1 MVLDKFSKNIVSGT
15 LDLFKQ
21 LNVPINM
28 LTETPINPTD
38 FFESNPNRD
47 VFKAIQNLY
56 TIGLIDDDAINNQD
70 SISINKIDEKYNG
83 LIIVAVDLKADKI
96 SRTTFAEI
104 TRAISREFKNLP
116 VITIFKYGNQIALA
130 SAERMPYKKSYLEGE
145 KLGKVSILRDIDFNQ
160 PHAGHLRILN
170 DLVIG
175 KKNKIDTFDKLY
187 KFWTENFNVSILN
200 KKFYKELSN
209 WYFWAIQEVKFPSE
223 PTLED
228 AVTLSKDYDDLV
240 NEHKATNVIRLLT
253 RLLFVW
259 FIKEK
264 KLIPEELFDI
274 KFLQQDLLHK
284 IDPLKP
290 VGMFLEQDKE
300 SIYYKA
306 ILQNLF
312 FATLNCPKEAD
323 DYDKRFRAFRLSS
336 SNFGVTHLMRYE
348 NYFKNKE
355 LFLKMVNET
364 VPFLNGGLFEC
375 LDVRGEKESKV
386 ERLYIDGF
394 SDNLPKEH
402 QLIVPDYLFFGNEIT
417 VDLSEEYGVKSKEFK
432 ESKAKGLF
440 EILKSY
446 KFTITENTPLEEEV
460 ELDPELLGRVF
471 ENLLASYNPETKSTA
486 RKQTGSFYTPREI
499 VNYMVDESL
508 IAYLKNNCTNWSNLS
523 EEELD
528 TQLHQLFAFDAYNP
542 FKENRE
548 LTTEIINALGACK
561 ILDPACGS
569 GAFPMGTLQK
579 MVHVLSKLDPDNTIW
594 KELQIKKA
602 QQQAEEVFKIDNN
615 EIREDLLKEIN
626 HNFDEK
632 INDPDYARKLYIIEN
647 SIYGVD
653 IQPIAAQISKLRF
666 FISLVV
672 EQKVHKEL
680 ANFGIK
686 PLPNLETKFVTA
698 NTLVDIE
705 NSDKQTN
712 LFETDTISQL
722 KKKLKAVRNKIFN
735 ARTPETKKKYKEED
749 QTIRLQIA
757 EELKN
762 IGYPATDADA
772 LASWDPYNQNAC
784 SPFFNPE
791 WMYNLK
797 KGFDVII
804 GNPPYIGQ
812 KGNKEIFQVILNSN
826 LGVKYHQRRMDLFYF
841 FIHFAIENVKDCG
854 IIAFITTNYYL
865 TATYSDKLRDHL
877 FKETS
882 FINIVN
888 FNEYKVFESA
898 AGQHNIISIL
908 KKTKSKLENVKII
921 NVLSNGIAES
931 NHLLQILNEKSNLAD
946 YYELNNIKIFDPEN
960 KYIRLNNESLN
971 SHENILFD
979 ILNKIKNNGVLLGD
993 FFNVEQGIVSGADKV
1008 TEKHILKYKKNWRKD
1023 SGIFVLNKSEVEE
1036 LTNVD
1041 SSVERFIKPTYK
1053 NSDIRKWKFIPPNN
1067 LFVLYIKS
1075 NGGTANYPISI
1086 INHLDKFKEILINRN
1101 LRAGSIN
1108 YLQYNSFVRGEIS
1121 LSYIMNASSMK
1132 NGNYYCLSYPRNAE
1146 DTFEKI
1152 KIVNSRR
1159 SKSNIFALE
1168 INKQYEQSDIVVTTE
1183 KDNIE
1188 NPFSIYY
1195 LLGILNSKIYFHWFD
1210 KYGKKKGD
1218 SFELFQKPITEVKL
1232 QIPTT
1237 KEKIVIEFLVQL
1249 IIESDDINF
1258 LEKVIDMCIIDIYL
1272 KDILGKENIY
1282 FIDVIFDSIEDYD
1295 YKYSSMEI
1303 DKINLYIDKLK
1314 NRNHI
1319 YNSNL
1324 ERFKKIFP
1332 EIYNVFFNN

>member
-1 MVLDKFSKNIVSGT
+1 MVLDKFSKNIVTGT
-15 LDLFKQ
+15 IDLFNQ
-21 LNVPINM
+21 LNVPINII
-28 LTETPINPTD
+28 TETPINPTD
-38 FFESNPNRD
+38 FFESNPNRE

-56 TIGLIDDDAINNQD
+56 TIGLIDDDAINKQD

-116 VITIFKYGNQIALA
+116 VITIFKYGHQIALA
-130 SAERMPYKKSYLEGE
+130 SAERMPYKKTYLEGE

-323 DYDKRFRAFRLSS
+323 EYDKRFRAFRSSS

-355 LFLKMVNET
+355 LFLKMVNDT

-375 LDVRGEKESKV
+375 LDVRGEKESKG
-386 ERLYIDGF
+386 ERIYIDGF
-394 SDNLPKEH
+394 SDNLPKE
-402 QLIVPDYLFFGNEIT
+402 QKLIVPDYLFFGNEIT
-417 VDLSEEYGVKSKEFK
+417 VDLSEEYGAKSKEFK

-508 IAYLKNNCTNWSNLS
+508 IAYLKNNCTNWNNLS
-523 EEELD
+523 EEEID
-528 TQLHQLFAFDAYNP
+528 TQLHQLFAFDEYNP
-542 FKENRE
+542 FKDNRD
-548 LTTEIINALGACK
+548 LTAEIINALGACK

-579 MVHVLSKLDPDNTIW
+579 MVHVLNKLDPDNTIW
-594 KELQIKKA
+594 KDLQIKKA
-602 QQQAEEVFKIDNN
+602 QQQAEEVFKIDNI

-680 ANFGIK
+680 PNFGIK

-698 NTLVDIE
+698 NTLVDID
-705 NSDKQTN
+705 NSGIQTN
-712 LFETDTISQL
+712 LFETDSIIQL
-722 KKKLKAVRNKIFN
+722 KAKLKAVRNKIFN

-757 EELKN
+757 EELKS

-791 WMYNLK
+791 WMFDIK
-797 KGFDVII
+797 EGFDVVI
-804 GNPPYIGQ
+804 GNPPYGASIDKDLLKIIKRQ
-812 KGNKEIFQVILNSN
+812 YDSVKTKKGVSKGSTDSFTIFIECGYKNLKHNGILNYIVPVSITCNESMQSLYSLLFNNCKVISVSN
-826 LGVKYHQRRMDLFYF
+826 YAKRPKQIFSSACTANSIFSFVKTNSQCDKLYTTKLNRLSKDQTIEELINNLEFVNSIDIFKSKIPKVGKAIELEIIQKMSSSDLFLSDLFTSDGDKIYYRK
-841 FIHFAIENVKDCG
+841 AGGRYYNV
-854 IIAFITTNYYL
+854 ITNYSSTESSSEGFLSIESKYRNAIGL
-865 TATYSDKLRDHL
+865 ILSSSLFWWFQQVYTDCFNLKLSDLEL
-877 FKETS
+877 FNIPSKE
-882 FINIVN
+882 
-888 FNEYKVFESA
+888 
-898 AGQHNIISIL
+898 
-908 KKTKSKLENVKII
+908 
-921 NVLSNGIAES
+921 
-931 NHLLQILNEKSNLAD
+931 
-946 YYELNNIKIFDPEN
+946 
-960 KYIRLNNESLN
+960 
-971 SHENILFD
+971 
-979 ILNKIKNNGVLLGD
+979 
-993 FFNVEQGIVSGADKV
+993 
-1008 TEKHILKYKKNWRKD
+1008 
-1023 SGIFVLNKSEVEE
+1023 VLNKNLDSIDDLYDKYLIDIEKNKTNQYNIRRSQLLINEIDDLILKLYNLNKEE
-1036 LTNVD
+1036 
-1041 SSVERFIKPTYK
+1041 SIFIK
-1053 NSDIRKWKFIPPNN
+1053 
-1067 LFVLYIKS
+1067 
-1075 NGGTANYPISI
+1075 NY
-1086 INHLDKFKEILINRN
+1086 E
-1101 LRAGSIN
+1101 
-1108 YLQYNSFVRGEIS
+1108 
-1121 LSYIMNASSMK
+1121 
-1132 NGNYYCLSYPRNAE
+1132 
-1146 DTFEKI
+1146 
-1152 KIVNSRR
+1152 
-1159 SKSNIFALE
+1159 SK
-1168 INKQYEQSDIVVTTE
+1168 YR
-1183 KDNIE
+1183 
-1188 NPFSIYY
+1188 
-1195 LLGILNSKIYFHWFD
+1195 
-1210 KYGKKKGD
+1210 
-1218 SFELFQKPITEVKL
+1218 
-1232 QIPTT
+1232 
-1237 KEKIVIEFLVQL
+1237 
-1249 IIESDDINF
+1249 
-1258 LEKVIDMCIIDIYL
+1258 ID
-1272 KDILGKENIY
+1272 
-1282 FIDVIFDSIEDYD
+1282 
-1295 YKYSSMEI
+1295 
-1303 DKINLYIDKLK
+1303 
-1314 NRNHI
+1314 
-1319 YNSNL
+1319 
-1324 ERFKKIFP
+1324 
-1332 EIYNVFFNN
+1332 

>member
-1 MVLDKFSKNIVSGT
+1 MILDKFSKNIVSGT

-21 LNVPINM
+21 LNVPINI

-38 FFESNPNRD
+38 FFESNPNRE

-83 LIIVAVDLKADKI
+83 LIIVAVDLNADKV

-116 VITIFKYGNQIALA
+116 VITIFKYGHQIALA

-223 PTLED
+223 PTKED
-228 AVTLSKDYDDLV
+228 AHRQGKIHDDLV

-290 VGMFLEQDKE
+290 VGMFVEQDKE

-323 DYDKRFRAFRLSS
+323 EYDKRFRAFRSSS

-355 LFLKMVNET
+355 LFLKMVNDT

-386 ERLYIDGF
+386 ERIYIDGF
-394 SDNLPKEH
+394 SDNLPKE
-402 QLIVPDYLFFGNEIT
+402 QKLIVPDYLFFGNEIT
-417 VDLSEEYGVKSKEFK
+417 VDLSEEYGAKSKEFK

-508 IAYLKNNCTNWSNLS
+508 IAYLKNKCSNWNNLS
-523 EEELD
+523 EEEID

-680 ANFGIK
+680 PNFGIK

-705 NSDKQTN
+705 NSDIQTN
-712 LFETDTISQL
+712 LFETDTIIQL

-784 SPFFNPE
+784 SSFFNPE
-791 WMYNLK
+791 WMFDIK
-797 KGFDVII
+797 EGFDIVI
-804 GNPPYIGQ
+804 GNPPYVNIANIKNADYRKQ
-812 KGNKEIFQVILNSN
+812 LKEIFYSAKNKSDLYAFFLEKGFQLLKLDGILS
-826 LGVKYHQRRMDLFYF
+826 
-841 FIHFAIENVKDCG
+841 FIIPQTWK
-854 IIAFITTNYYL
+854 
-865 TATYSDKLRDHL
+865 ATDSFSKLREII
-877 FKETS
+877 FKQKSIINLVDLDFGVFDAIVKPMIVLISNEPNKFSS
-882 FINIVN
+882 F
-888 FNEYKVFESA
+888 KVFNSLFEKKIEIKA
-898 AGQHNIISIL
+898 AEIL
-908 KKTKSKLENVKII
+908 KDQALTLNTNLDEKQIEIFRQIELNALKLENII
-921 NVLSNGIAES
+921 KFSRGIKTSDDSRFISMEPI
-931 NHLLQILNEKSNLAD
+931 NDD
-946 YYELNNIKIFDPEN
+946 YKKVFRGKNIKAYELNWNGEYIWYRPDLMKEKIGSVSYSKEFFEVPE
-960 KYIRLNNESLN
+960 
-971 SHENILFD
+971 
-979 ILNKIKNNGVLLGD
+979 KIITQRVN
-993 FFNVEQGIVSGADKV
+993 
-1008 TEKHILKYKKNWRKD
+1008 
-1023 SGIFVLNKSEVEE
+1023 
-1036 LTNVD
+1036 
-1041 SSVERFIKPTYK
+1041 
-1053 NSDIRKWKFIPPNN
+1053 
-1067 LFVLYIKS
+1067 
-1075 NGGTANYPISI
+1075 
-1086 INHLDKFKEILINRN
+1086 
-1101 LRAGSIN
+1101 
-1108 YLQYNSFVRGEIS
+1108 
-1121 LSYIMNASSMK
+1121 SSMK
-1132 NGNYYCLSYPRNAE
+1132 LLCVYDDEKNYTL
-1146 DTFEKI
+1146 DTTNI
-1152 KIVNSRR
+1152 SRYD
-1159 SKSNIFALE
+1159 SWDKKTSL
-1168 INKQYEQSDIVVTTE
+1168 KT
-1183 KDNIE
+1183 
-1188 NPFSIYY
+1188 
-1195 LLGILNSKIYFHWFD
+1195 LCGILNSKVINFWYSNKYLMPTIGIYELHTIPIKLPINTRVFD
-1210 KYGKKKGD
+1210 LIVDYIMILKKHKQD
-1218 SFELFQKPITEVKL
+1218 STFFERVIDAMVYELYFSEVIKAGGAEVLQFLDNLPEIDTDNEEKNLKTIEKVQKELSNPNHPISTALLKLLTIDEVN
-1232 QIPTT
+1232 
-1237 KEKIVIEFLVQL
+1237 
-1249 IIESDDINF
+1249 IIEGR
-1258 LEKVIDMCIIDIYL
+1258 K
-1272 KDILGKENIY
+1272 
-1282 FIDVIFDSIEDYD
+1282 
-1295 YKYSSMEI
+1295 
-1303 DKINLYIDKLK
+1303 
-1314 NRNHI
+1314 
-1319 YNSNL
+1319 
-1324 ERFKKIFP
+1324 
-1332 EIYNVFFNN
+1332 

>member
-1 MVLDKFSKNIVSGT
+1 MKLNKFETNIVEGT
-15 LDLFKQ
+15 LEVFKQ
-21 LNVPINM
+21 LNVPINII
-28 LTETPINPTD
+28 TETPINPTD
-38 FFESNPNRD
+38 FFESNPNRE

-116 VITIFKYGNQIALA
+116 VITIFKYGQQIALA

-228 AVTLSKDYDDLV
+228 SVNLKKDYNELV

-274 KFLQQDLLHK
+274 KFLQQDLLKK

-290 VGMFLEQDKE
+290 VGMFVEQDKE

-323 DYDKRFRAFRLSS
+323 DYDKRFRAFRSSS

-355 LFLKMVNET
+355 LFLKMVNDT

-386 ERLYIDGF
+386 ERIYIDGF
-394 SDNLPKEH
+394 SDNLPKE
-402 QLIVPDYLFFGNEIT
+402 QKLIVPDYLFFGNEIT
-417 VDLSEEYGVKSKEFK
+417 VDLSEEYGAKSKEFK

-508 IAYLKNNCTNWSNLS
+508 IAYLKNNCTNWNNLS
-523 EEELD
+523 EEEID

-548 LTTEIINALGACK
+548 LTTEIIKSLGACK

-602 QQQAEEVFKIDNN
+602 QQQTEEVFKIDNN

-722 KKKLKAVRNKIFN
+722 KAKLKTVRNKIFN

-749 QTIRLQIA
+749 QNIRLQIA

-791 WMYNLK
+791 WMFDIK
-797 KGFDVII
+797 EGFDVVI
-804 GNPPYIGQ
+804 GNPPYGAKLSDIEKRYFRAKYLDLEFKIDTYEIFILRSNSLSKLNGIISYIIPSNLIDNLYSKKIRKNLLDRNILEIIELNDKIFSEAVVHTMILSWKNLFVNDYKIKCNIGSINFDNIFYTNNSFFLKEDNYAFNLRKVEFEEILNQ
-812 KGNKEIFQVILNSN
+812 INNNSIKLDKILKLKDGIDTGNNSKYISAEFVEGWKKIIGGSDIERNNILSFRYVNYGKHLANPREPSLFENEKIIIRETGNKVIACIDRDS
-826 LGVKYHQRRMDLFYF
+826 
-841 FIHFAIENVKDCG
+841 
-854 IIAFITTNYYL
+854 YYSL
-865 TATYSDKLRDHL
+865 STLYNGYLIDESYSL
-877 FKETS
+877 
-882 FINIVN
+882 
-888 FNEYKVFESA
+888 ES
-898 AGQHNIISIL
+898 IISIL
-908 KKTKSKLENVKII
+908 HSELIHFIMILIAFGRTEGAFTKTRIFHYYNLPIPKLLIKYQSVVIETYLRSIKDSEENDFYKKLLEYVVYELYFFQDFESINIGVLENLAINYNNSVK
-921 NVLSNGIAES
+921 
-931 NHLLQILNEKSNLAD
+931 
-946 YYELNNIKIFDPEN
+946 
-960 KYIRLNNESLN
+960 
-971 SHENILFD
+971 
-979 ILNKIKNNGVLLGD
+979 
-993 FFNVEQGIVSGADKV
+993 
-1008 TEKHILKYKKNWRKD
+1008 
-1023 SGIFVLNKSEVEE
+1023 
-1036 LTNVD
+1036 NVD
-1041 SSVERFIKPTYK
+1041 F
-1053 NSDIRKWKFIPPNN
+1053 NN
-1067 LFVLYIKS
+1067 L
-1075 NGGTANYPISI
+1075 
-1086 INHLDKFKEILINRN
+1086 
-1101 LRAGSIN
+1101 
-1108 YLQYNSFVRGEIS
+1108 
-1121 LSYIMNASSMK
+1121 
-1132 NGNYYCLSYPRNAE
+1132 
-1146 DTFEKI
+1146 
-1152 KIVNSRR
+1152 
-1159 SKSNIFALE
+1159 
-1168 INKQYEQSDIVVTTE
+1168 
-1183 KDNIE
+1183 
-1188 NPFSIYY
+1188 
-1195 LLGILNSKIYFHWFD
+1195 
-1210 KYGKKKGD
+1210 
-1218 SFELFQKPITEVKL
+1218 
-1232 QIPTT
+1232 
-1237 KEKIVIEFLVQL
+1237 
-1249 IIESDDINF
+1249 
-1258 LEKVIDMCIIDIYL
+1258 L
-1272 KDILGKENIY
+1272 K
-1282 FIDVIFDSIEDYD
+1282 
-1295 YKYSSMEI
+1295 I
-1303 DKINLYIDKLK
+1303 DKINTIKAF
-1314 NRNHI
+1314 I
-1319 YNSNL
+1319 
-1324 ERFKKIFP
+1324 
-1332 EIYNVFFNN
+1332 

>member
-1 MVLDKFSKNIVSGT
+1 MILDKFSKNIVSGT

-21 LNVPINM
+21 LNVPINI

-38 FFESNPNRD
+38 FFESNPNRE

-116 VITIFKYGNQIALA
+116 VITIFKYGHQIALA

-175 KKNKIDTFDKLY
+175 KKANLDTFDKLY
-187 KFWTENFNVSILN
+187 KFWTDNFNVSILN

-209 WYFWAIQEVKFPSE
+209 WYFWAIKEVKFPSE

-290 VGMFLEQDKE
+290 VGMFVEQDKE

-323 DYDKRFRAFRLSS
+323 EYDKRFRAFRSSS

-355 LFLKMVNET
+355 LFLKMVNDT

-386 ERLYIDGF
+386 ERIYIDGF
-394 SDNLPKEH
+394 SDNLPKE
-402 QLIVPDYLFFGNEIT
+402 QKLIVPDYLFFGNEIT
-417 VDLSEEYGVKSKEFK
+417 VDLSEEYGAKSKEFK

-508 IAYLKNNCTNWSNLS
+508 IAYLKNNCSNWNNLS
-523 EEELD
+523 EEEID

-548 LTTEIINALGACK
+548 LTTEIIKSLGACK

-680 ANFGIK
+680 PNFGIK

-712 LFETDTISQL
+712 LFETETIIEL
-722 KKKLKAVRNKIFN
+722 KAKLKAVRNKIFN

-749 QTIRLQIA
+749 QTIRWQIA

-791 WMYNLK
+791 WMFDIK
-797 KGFDVII
+797 EGFDVVI
-804 GNPPYIGQ
+804 GNPPYVTY
-812 KGNKEIFQVILNSN
+812 KGKERVHITDNEFEYL
-826 LGVKYHQRRMDLFYF
+826 LKKYK
-841 FIHFAIENVKDCG
+841 N
-854 IIAFITTNYYL
+854 
-865 TATYSDKLRDHL
+865 TA
-877 FKETS
+877 
-882 FINIVN
+882 
-888 FNEYKVFESA
+888 EYKVNSYALFIENAVNLLKFNGVNSFIIPSTILQNEYLKNSRKFILEKNHIDLIVIFKNSIFEAVTDSIILNIKKNK
-898 AGQHNIISIL
+898 QLYDTKVLKKSDCNFYNNIYEIWNKKEWLNNSDYVINVKLNELDKKIISDIEL
-908 KKTKSKLENVKII
+908 DSYQLGDVLNVYVGIVASGIKKFFSDSKKDI
-921 NVLSNGIAES
+921 N
-931 NHLLQILNEKSNLAD
+931 HR
-946 YYELNNIKIFDPEN
+946 
-960 KYIRLNNESLN
+960 KY
-971 SHENILFD
+971 
-979 ILNKIKNNGVLLGD
+979 LLGKD
-993 FFNVEQGIVSGADKV
+993 IGQYSI
-1008 TEKHILKYKKNWRKD
+1008 NW
-1023 SGIFVLNKSEVEE
+1023 SN
-1036 LTNVD
+1036 
-1041 SSVERFIKPTYK
+1041 RF
-1053 NSDIRKWKFIPPNN
+1053 
-1067 LFVLYIKS
+1067 
-1075 NGGTANYPISI
+1075 
-1086 INHLDKFKEILINRN
+1086 
-1101 LRAGSIN
+1101 IN
-1108 YLQYNSFVRGEIS
+1108 YLPEELHSNTDENVYLSKYKILVR
-1121 LSYIMNASSMK
+1121 K
-1132 NGNYYCLSYPRNAE
+1132 TGN
-1146 DTFEKI
+1146 K
-1152 KIVNSRR
+1152 
-1159 SKSNIFALE
+1159 
-1168 INKQYEQSDIVVTTE
+1168 
-1183 KDNIE
+1183 
-1188 NPFSIYY
+1188 
-1195 LLGILNSKIYFHWFD
+1195 LLA
-1210 KYGKKKGD
+1210 
-1218 SFELFQKPITEVKL
+1218 
-1232 QIPTT
+1232 
-1237 KEKIVIEFLVQL
+1237 
-1249 IIESDDINF
+1249 
-1258 LEKVIDMCIIDIYL
+1258 
-1272 KDILGKENIY
+1272 
-1282 FIDVIFDSIEDYD
+1282 FID
-1295 YKYSSMEI
+1295 
-1303 DKINLYIDKLK
+1303 K
-1314 NRNHI
+1314 NQFFTDQ
-1319 YNSNL
+1319 S
-1324 ERFKKIFP
+1324 
-1332 EIYNVFFNN
+1332 IYNVYKSDNSFNYIDFVYITCIINSSLMNYYFNKKLITNEDVFPYIKGIHLKSLPIKMNRDFYWSLFILGELNIYLNGNKYKDYIDFLILEIYLNRNIEIVNLDIKEFIEKDLIEVLGSKDFAIMSDEDKYKVIKSLDKKWCDPNNEVVKRIAQFKEKSPDILKVIMES

>member
-1 MVLDKFSKNIVSGT
+1 M
-15 LDLFKQ
+15 
-21 LNVPINM
+21 
-28 LTETPINPTD
+28 
-38 FFESNPNRD
+38 
-47 VFKAIQNLY
+47 
-56 TIGLIDDDAINNQD
+56 
-70 SISINKIDEKYNG
+70 
-83 LIIVAVDLKADKI
+83 
-96 SRTTFAEI
+96 
-104 TRAISREFKNLP
+104 P
-116 VITIFKYGNQIALA
+116 VITLFKYGHQIALA
-130 SAERMPYKKSYLEGE
+130 SAERVPYKKSYLEGE

-223 PTLED
+223 PTKED
-228 AVTLSKDYDDLV
+228 AHRQGKIYDDLV

-290 VGMFLEQDKE
+290 VGMFVEQDKE

-323 DYDKRFRAFRLSS
+323 EYDKRFRAFRSSS

-355 LFLKMVNET
+355 LFLKMVNDT

-375 LDVRGEKESKV
+375 LDVRGEKESKG
-386 ERLYIDGF
+386 ERIYIDGF
-394 SDNLPKEH
+394 SDNLPKE
-402 QLIVPDYLFFGNEIT
+402 QKLIVPDYLFFGNEIT
-417 VDLSEEYGVKSKEFK
+417 VDLSEEYGAKSKEFK

-508 IAYLKNNCTNWSNLS
+508 IAYLKNNCTNWNNLS
-523 EEELD
+523 EEEID

-542 FKENRE
+542 FKENRD
-548 LTTEIINALGACK
+548 LITEIINALGACK

-579 MVHVLSKLDPDNTIW
+579 MVHVLNKLDPDNTIW
-594 KELQIKKA
+594 KDLQIKKA

-680 ANFGIK
+680 PNFGIK

-705 NSDKQTN
+705 NSDNQTN

-722 KKKLKAVRNKIFN
+722 KAKLKAVRNKIFN

-749 QTIRLQIA
+749 QNIRWQIA

-791 WMYNLK
+791 WMFDIK
-797 KGFDVII
+797 EGFDVVI
-804 GNPPYIGQ
+804 GNPPYIDSEILKKSQ
-812 KGNKEIFQVILNSN
+812 PVFRDYLSKKYKCAKGNWDLFIVFHEKAIELLNVK
-826 LGVKYHQRRMDLFYF
+826 GVKAYITPNKWISIKYAQSLRKKYIDNIYKICICDK
-841 FIHFAIENVKDCG
+841 IH
-854 IIAFITTNYYL
+854 
-865 TATYSDKLRDHL
+865 
-877 FKETS
+877 
-882 FINIVN
+882 
-888 FNEYKVFESA
+888 VFD
-898 AGQHNIISIL
+898 AGVSPIISIFYKRSTEDIIIDEFL
-908 KKTKSKLENVKII
+908 SYNTINKKGVVN
-921 NVLSNGIAES
+921 
-931 NHLLQILNEKSNLAD
+931 KSNLQSD
-946 YYELNNIKIFDPEN
+946 DLGIILSKSLNLIIKINSCEN
-960 KYIRLNNESLN
+960 KFKSYLDC
-971 SHENILFD
+971 ENPFTTSEAY
-979 ILNKIKNNGVLLGD
+979 LL
-993 FFNVEQGIVSGADKV
+993 
-1008 TEKHILKYKKNWRKD
+1008 R
-1023 SGIFVLNKSEVEE
+1023 EVVKEVNE
-1036 LTNVD
+1036 LTNNNKFYKLVTTGTIDPFINLWGIKTTSYLKGKFSNPIVEEIDILRQTPKRFEQIQSPKLMITGMRYLECFYD
-1041 SSVERFIKPTYK
+1041 SKGE
-1053 NSDIRKWKFIPPNN
+1053 
-1067 LFVLYIKS
+1067 YIS
-1075 NGGTANYPISI
+1075 
-1086 INHLDKFKEILINRN
+1086 
-1101 LRAGSIN
+1101 
-1108 YLQYNSFVRGEIS
+1108 
-1121 LSYIMNASSMK
+1121 
-1132 NGNYYCLSYPRNAE
+1132 
-1146 DTFEKI
+1146 
-1152 KIVNSRR
+1152 
-1159 SKSNIFALE
+1159 SKSTLI
-1168 INKQYEQSDIVVTTE
+1168 IR
-1183 KDNIE
+1183 NIE
-1188 NPFSIYY
+1188 HKYF
-1195 LLGILNSKIYFHWFD
+1195 LFFLAMLNSKLISYYVKDVYSTMGIDGGINFNVD
-1210 KYGKKKGD
+1210 MI
-1218 SFELFQKPITEVKL
+1218 ENIPIPKL
-1232 QIPTT
+1232 
-1237 KEKIVIEFLVQL
+1237 KDND
-1249 IIESDDINF
+1249 IIELSN
-1258 LEKVIDMCIIDIYL
+1258 LVERYVLYK
-1272 KDILGKENIY
+1272 N
-1282 FIDVIFDSIEDYD
+1282 IEDIKLIDNFIYKLYD
-1295 YKYSSMEI
+1295 LSENEI
-1303 DKINLYIDKLK
+1303 NII
-1314 NRNHI
+1314 
-1319 YNSNL
+1319 
-1324 ERFKKIFP
+1324 E
-1332 EIYNVFFNN
+1332 NN